1 MPIRWAEPFG
11 LVMTEA
17 MACGTPVI
25 AFAEGSAPE
34 LVTDGETGYDASVA
48 RWRHRDPRR
57 RKHRDLHSLTRM
69 GRPLGSIANL
79 AETIVIKD
87 GNVFMVTLR
96 DGRLPADVEHPLGL
110 WFRDCRFLCAHELRI
125 CGQLPRLLTAT
136 DAAGVEAVHELTN
149 PDLELPSGG
158 GLPAESL
165 RIRVERRVRA
175 DGELRQ
181 RIVVRSYHRQ
191 PIELPLELKLDADFE
206 PMLELRGI
214 VPRHERPARA
224 AGVEGF
230 SAVGRDG
237 VRRTTSVRATPEPR
251 WADDGSLLFALAL
264 PARGGADVLLDLGVS
279 ESGDGETAAV
289 PPRRDHRDGTQVA
302 ADDQLFNRVL
312 RRSLSDLELL
322 RSELD
327 GQSFYAAGI
336 PWFATLFGRDSLIT
350 AFQTISFVPGIA
362 EGTLRLLAG
371 RLGREYDDAR
381 DEEPGKVLHELR
393 VGEPATLGETP
404 FARYYGSVDATPLF
418 LCLLC
423 RHADWSGSLDLFRE
437 LRGPAEAALE
447 WIDRYGDLD
456 GDGLVEY
463 LRRSPHG
470 LVTQGWKDSAD
481 GIPDDHGEPLV
492 APVALVEVQG
502 YVIRAKRLMARMF
515 ELDGDGARAERLRAE
530 SAELEARLERFWIDD
545 PGCYAIGLD
554 ADKRPGSG
562 LTSNQGH
569 LLWCDAVSDERA
581 RAIRDVLMGPDMFSG
596 WGIRTLAE
604 SHPAYNP
611 IGYHTGSVW
620 PHDSALIA
628 FGLRRYGFD
637 EDFTLIFEG
646 LLEAASR
653 FGDYRLPELFAGF
666 RREEFDEPVPYPVA
680 CQPQAWAAGSIP
692 SLLKWGLGLSPDAL
706 NKRLRVVRPSLPRWL
721 ERVEVT
727 GLELGSSRIDL
738 RFERAGE
745 HVTLA
750 DARIDGDAEVILEIA
765 GDRRRI
771 TDP

>member
-1 MPIRWAEPFG
+1 M
-11 LVMTEA
+11 
-17 MACGTPVI
+17 
-25 AFAEGSAPE
+25 S
-34 LVTDGETGYDASVA
+34 S
-48 RWRHRDPRR
+48 
-57 RKHRDLHSLTRM
+57 
-69 GRPLGSIANL
+69 PLGSIANL

-96 DGRLPADVEHPLGL
+96 DGRLPVGVEHPLGL
-110 WFRDCRFLCAHELRI
+110 WFRDCRFLCALELRL
-125 CGQLPRLLTAT
+125 CGELPRLLTAT
-136 DAAGVEAVHELTN
+136 AAAGTEAVHELTN
-149 PDLELPSGG
+149 PDLVLASGER
-158 GLPAESL
+158 LPAERL
-165 RIRVERRVRA
+165 RIRIERRA
-175 DGELRQ
+175 DGEGALRQ
-181 RIVVRSYHRQ
+181 RIAVRSYHRGPLQ
-191 PIELPLELKLDADFE
+191 FPLELTVGADFL

-214 VPRHERPARA
+214 VPTHDRPSPET
-224 AGVEGF
+224 GPEGF
-230 SAVGRDG
+230 STIGRDG
-237 VRRTTSVRATPEPR
+237 VRRTTAVRATPEPR
-251 WADDGSLLFALAL
+251 AGTDNGTLVFD
-264 PARGGADVLLDLGVS
+264 LDLPPRGAIDLVLDFEVS
-279 ESGDGETAAV
+279 EEVDGEHAAPV
-289 PPRRDHRDGTQVA
+289 PPRRYGEGTRVIS
-302 ADDQLFNRVL
+302 DDQLFNRIL
-312 RRSLSDLELL
+312 QRSLDDLELL
-322 RSELD
+322 HSELD
-327 GQSFYAAGI
+327 GQSYYAAGV

-350 AFQTISFVPGIA
+350 AFQTLSFVPGIA

-371 RLGREYDDAR
+371 RLGRQYDDER

-393 VGEPATLGETP
+393 VGEPAALGETP

-423 RHADWSGSLDLFRE
+423 QHADWSGNLDLFRE
-437 LRGPAEAALE
+437 LREPANAALE

-463 LRRSPHG
+463 RRRSAHG
-470 LVTQGWKDSAD
+470 LESQGWKDSAD
-481 GIPDDHGEPLV
+481 GIPDDAGEPLV

-515 ELDGDGARAERLRAE
+515 ELDGDGARADRLRD
-530 SAELEARLERFWIDD
+530 EAGAVEAQLERFWVAD

-554 ADKRPGSG
+554 RDKRPGSG

-569 LLWCDAVSDERA
+569 LLWSGAVSEERA
-581 RAIRDVLMGPDMFSG
+581 RCIRDVLMSGDMFSG
-596 WGIRTLAE
+596 WGIRTLAQ

-611 IGYHTGSVW
+611 VGYHTGSVW

-666 RREEFDEPVPYPVA
+666 PREEFEEPVPYPVA

-692 SLLKWGLGLSPDAL
+692 FLLKWGLGLSPDAL
-706 NKRLRVVRPSLPRWL
+706 EKRLRVVRPSLPRWL
-721 ERVEVT
+721 ERVDVT
-727 GLELGSSRIDL
+727 GLEIGDARIDL

-750 DARIDGDAEVILEIA
+750 DARIDGDVEVVLEIA
-765 GDRRRI
+765 GDRRRMA
-771 TDP
+771 DP